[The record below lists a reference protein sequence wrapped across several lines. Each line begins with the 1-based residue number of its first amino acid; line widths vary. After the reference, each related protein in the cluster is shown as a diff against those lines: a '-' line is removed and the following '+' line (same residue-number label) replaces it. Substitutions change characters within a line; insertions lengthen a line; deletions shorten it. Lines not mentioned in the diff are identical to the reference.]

1 MDQLVARIS
10 ANVGIDEATASR
22 AVSIVLHFLRT
33 EAPPAVIDKIVAA
46 MPGAEA
52 LLDEAAAPQAGG
64 GIMSS
69 IGGMLGGLVGGG
81 MGGIMAAFTML
92 SEAGLDMDQVQGVT
106 REVIAFSR
114 EKAGD
119 DLVDEVLGS
128 IPGLA
133 KFAG

>member
-33 EAPPAVIDKIVAA
+33 EAPPAVIDKIVAS

-64 GIMSS
+64 IMGS

>member
-33 EAPPAVIDKIVAA
+33 EAPPAVIDKIVAS

-52 LLDEAAAPQAGG
+52 LLEDTVAPQAGG
-64 GIMSS
+64 LMGS